1 MFLNT
6 KNKSFIYL
14 LVLPSSA
21 IIFGA
26 IGLYIVEKR
35 VVEETS
41 INNLE
46 DAFWFAIVTMSTVG
60 YGEIYPQ
67 TTEGKIITILLLFAG
82 MFTFFG
88 FLSPIAEK
96 LINPI
101 LKAKIKQEEQERK
114 EKEKKDNTR
123 YNYNKIHDN
132 PYNYNLQNNNSKN
145 WINYQIENIEVLDK
159 SQFADFI
166 ITLTK
171 YYNESYLIK
180 QK

>member
-1 MFLNT
+1 MFFNI
-6 KNKSFIYL
+6 KDKSFIYL

-21 IIFGA
+21 IILGA
-26 IGLYIVEKR
+26 NGLYIVEQR
-35 VVEETS
+35 IVEETS

-88 FLSPIAEK
+88 FLSPIAAK
-96 LINPI
+96 LIYPG
-101 LKAKIKQEEQERK
+101 LKTKIKQEEQERK
-114 EKEKKDNTR
+114 EKERKDKAIYDYKKTYENS
-123 YNYNKIHDN
+123 YNYNI
-132 PYNYNLQNNNSKN
+132 QNNNSKN
-145 WINYQIENIEVLDK
+145 WIKDQIENIEVLDK

-171 YYNESYLIK
+171 YYNENYHIK

>member
-1 MFLNT
+1 LLNT

-41 INNLE
+41 INSLD

-60 YGEIYPQ
+60 YGEIYPH
-67 TTEGKIITILLLFAG
+67 TIEGKIITILLLFAG

-88 FLSPIAEK
+88 FLSPIAGK
-96 LINPI
+96 FINPV
-101 LKAKIKQEEQERK
+101 LNTKIKQEEQERK
-114 EKEKKDNTR
+114 EKEKKDNTI
-123 YNYNKIHDN
+123 YDYNKIYGKS
-132 PYNYNLQNNNSKN
+132 YNYNLQNNNSKN
-145 WINYQIENIEVLDK
+145 WIKEQIENIEVLDK

-166 ITLTK
+166 ITLTN
-171 YYNESYLIK
+171 YYNENYTIK